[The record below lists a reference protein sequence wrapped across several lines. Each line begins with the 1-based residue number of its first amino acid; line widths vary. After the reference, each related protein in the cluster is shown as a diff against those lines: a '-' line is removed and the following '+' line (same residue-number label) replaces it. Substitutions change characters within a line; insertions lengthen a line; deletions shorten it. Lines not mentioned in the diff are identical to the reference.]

1 MAEKGVLSILLNN
14 PYALKKAVVYLTQES
29 FYVPEHKLL
38 FRALIFLYEQKKP
51 ISLTTVVSYFLDR
64 NLLKSVGGT
73 VFVLDLVN
81 RRESM
86 NHLMDYIKLLNE
98 KEIRRK
104 LVQLGEDLIK
114 SGYRRADS
122 PEEIFENVEHR
133 LFTITQQQLVD
144 HTFSTGELMINALE
158 ELQEKSHAAPSGYLT
173 SYKDLDLI
181 LQGFQKSDM
190 TVIAGRPSM
199 GKTAFALN
207 LSTRIV
213 KEYNLPV
220 IFFSLEMSRA
230 QLLHRLLSTE
240 AFVSGSKLRLSKMN
254 RQEWGR
260 VAKAGQ
266 LLANLPLYVEDN
278 PHVTLNQM
286 KAKIR
291 KVFLE
296 HKDVGLVV
304 IDYLQLMKLTIKLEN
319 RVQEIAHITRNL
331 KFLAK
336 EFNIPVLVLSQLS
349 RNVESRVNKKPILS
363 DLRES
368 GSIEQDADVVLML
381 YREDYYAN
389 PRPKDSPRTLMEII
403 VAKHRNGPLGQA
415 ELIFDADITRF
426 FDKSEFDA
434 LED

>member
-1 MAEKGVLSILLNN
+1 
-14 PYALKKAVVYLTQES
+14 
-29 FYVPEHKLL
+29 
-38 FRALIFLYEQKKP
+38 
-51 ISLTTVVSYFLDR
+51 
-64 NLLKSVGGT
+64 
-73 VFVLDLVN
+73 
-81 RRESM
+81 
-86 NHLMDYIKLLNE
+86 
-98 KEIRRK
+98 
-104 LVQLGEDLIK
+104 
-114 SGYRRADS
+114 
-122 PEEIFENVEHR
+122 
-133 LFTITQQQLVD
+133 
-144 HTFSTGELMINALE
+144 
-158 ELQEKSHAAPSGYLT
+158 
-173 SYKDLDLI
+173 
-181 LQGFQKSDM
+181 
-190 TVIAGRPSM
+190 
-199 GKTAFALN
+199 
-207 LSTRIV
+207 
-213 KEYNLPV
+213 
-220 IFFSLEMSRA
+220 
-230 QLLHRLLSTE
+230 
-240 AFVSGSKLRLSKMN
+240 MN

-426 FDKSEFDA
+426 FDKSEFEA
-434 LED
+434 PED